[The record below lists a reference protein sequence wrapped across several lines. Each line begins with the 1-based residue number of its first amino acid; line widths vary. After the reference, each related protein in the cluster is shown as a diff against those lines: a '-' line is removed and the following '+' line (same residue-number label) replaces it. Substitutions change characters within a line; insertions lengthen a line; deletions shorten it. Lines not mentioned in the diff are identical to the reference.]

1 LKKNLLSKFEKLKP
15 KMMKTYANILDNMNA
30 QVKKLEKGVQKLE
43 NNYFDTEDIIR
54 YLVAYNEHFEVRE
67 IYHNFFAYC
76 VRNNFDLD
84 SEFDDITLKN
94 KL

>member
-1 LKKNLLSKFEKLKP
+1 
-15 KMMKTYANILDNMNA
+15 MMKTYANILDNMNA
-30 QVKKLEKGVQKLE
+30 HVKKLEKGVQKLE

-94 KL
+94 

>member
-1 LKKNLLSKFEKLKP
+1 
-15 KMMKTYANILDNMNA
+15 MKTYANILDSMNA
-30 QVKKLEKGVQKLE
+30 KVKQLEKDVQKLE
-43 NNYFDTEDIIR
+43 NNYFNTEDIIQ
-54 YLVAYNEHFEVRE
+54 YLVAYNEHIEVRE
-67 IYHNFFAYC
+67 IYHSFFAYC